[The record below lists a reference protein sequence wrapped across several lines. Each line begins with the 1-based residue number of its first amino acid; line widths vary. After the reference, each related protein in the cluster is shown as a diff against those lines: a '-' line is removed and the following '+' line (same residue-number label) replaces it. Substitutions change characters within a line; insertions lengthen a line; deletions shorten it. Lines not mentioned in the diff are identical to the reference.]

1 MLKLI
6 RERGDEWHSGRVLA
20 AFDGRGVVEVLEHM
34 DGALLMERLVPGTSL
49 SSVIDDGEAT
59 VIMADVIRRMSPGPP
74 PESARSVEDLGQALR
89 RYRDSGGKEIPE
101 DLLTRATCVFVLLAS
116 SQGPTQLLHGDL
128 HHDNILLDCQRG
140 WLAIDAKGV
149 VGERAYEVGAA
160 FRNPIDHP
168 ERFLDR
174 ATIERRVGQLSAAL
188 SLSEQRVHYWAFVQ
202 AVLAAIWELEDDGRL
217 TNGVHWVALASAMD
231 SWLEL

>member
-1 MLKLI
+1 MNPTSDSDLRTRFHLCTTAWKVTVDEVIKTPASLLAMGHRGSRPVVLKVI
-6 RERGDEWHSGRVLA
+6 RERGDEW
-20 AFDGRGVVEVLEHM
+20 
-34 DGALLMERLVPGTSL
+34 
-49 SSVIDDGEAT
+49 
-59 VIMADVIRRMSPGPP
+59 
-74 PESARSVEDLGQALR
+74 
-89 RYRDSGGKEIPE
+89 
-101 DLLTRATCVFVLLAS
+101 
-116 SQGPTQLLHGDL
+116 DL
-128 HHDNILLDCQRG
+128 HHDNILFDDQRG